1 MEKNWRT
8 LEISFE
14 RWDQGTSNDLET
26 TMIGRELTEN
36 DVRQAEGS
44 QECGVE
50 TEEKE
55 KTSEREK

>member
-14 RWDQGTSNDLET
+14 RWDQGMSNDLET
-26 TMIGRELTEN
+26 TMIGGELTEN